1 MTGSDLCASSKPWDL
16 QMQTVTTIYEEFYMQ
31 GDSEMM
37 AGRTPLPIMDRS
49 FEDQQALHQV
59 VCWFHF
65 RYRFHGASYVR
76 NHTLLAERCCTQPTY
91 LYLAT
96 ASPCTISSNAEK
108 KSFLAG
114 QCTVCLKG

>member
-49 FEDQQALHQV
+49 FEDQQALHQD
-59 VCWFHF
+59 VCWFPPIISVSVVSMA
-65 RYRFHGASYVR
+65 HGLISTTSGITFAQLSK
-76 NHTLLAERCCTQPTY
+76 NCCT
-91 LYLAT
+91 
-96 ASPCTISSNAEK
+96 
-108 KSFLAG
+108 
-114 QCTVCLKG
+114 

>member
-59 VCWFHF
+59 VCWFPHHF
-65 RYRFHGASYVR
+65 RFRCFHGAWCLISTSGITFAQLSK
-76 NHTLLAERCCTQPTY
+76 NCCT
-91 LYLAT
+91 
-96 ASPCTISSNAEK
+96 
-108 KSFLAG
+108 
-114 QCTVCLKG
+114 

>member
-59 VCWFHF
+59 VCWFPHHHF
-65 RYRFHGASYVR
+65 RFRCFHGSWSYKYFR
-76 NHTLLAERCCTQPTY
+76 NHIRTT
-91 LYLAT
+91 
-96 ASPCTISSNAEK
+96 K
-108 KSFLAG
+108 
-114 QCTVCLKG
+114 

>member
-1 MTGSDLCASSKPWDL
+1 MYTYLLIPNLHFSRLLVEALAMTGSDLCASSKPWDL

-59 VCWFHF
+59 VCWF
-65 RYRFHGASYVR
+65 
-76 NHTLLAERCCTQPTY
+76 P
-91 LYLAT
+91 
-96 ASPCTISSNAEK
+96 P
-108 KSFLAG
+108 SFPFPLFPWLM
-114 QCTVCLKG
+114 VL

>member
-59 VCWFHF
+59 VCWFPQHHF
-65 RYRFHGASYVR
+65 RFRCFHGAWSYKYYFR
-76 NHTLLAERCCTQPTY
+76 NHIRTT
-91 LYLAT
+91 
-96 ASPCTISSNAEK
+96 K
-108 KSFLAG
+108 
-114 QCTVCLKG
+114 